1 MKRII
6 YSLSVLA
13 FALYAS
19 ATTFAQKP
27 TDFEKKTASVDKIK
41 ARWNFPAEGK
51 NCKKGTGYSANVELL
66 DPKPKKVALVS
77 FYLYDPAC
85 GESKKGGNSVVT
97 TYSASIWRTPDDIAQ
112 THVDGFYSKSI
123 DALKAGFEKYGI
135 DLQTPSEFLDNEDK
149 KNFYNNFVQE
159 SAKNEK
165 TSRTQIGGYVQATVS
180 TIKVCPS
187 EESYRPFFV
196 ANEPRNESQL
206 SNFVN
211 MGIGGANR
219 KMTSSLGYDL
229 AKGLDVDAVVVCYII
244 TRKPKKK
251 KENYVVDAVNL
262 FMFGPNPK
270 GEGPDDKNRGQ
281 FYCGTRYFAKQ
292 LEFSSEKAGV
302 TTYDHIGNVMTSLSD
317 RLCNW
322 VINKE
327 K

>member
-1 MKRII
+1 
-6 YSLSVLA
+6 
-13 FALYAS
+13 
-19 ATTFAQKP
+19 
-27 TDFEKKTASVDKIK
+27 
-41 ARWNFPAEGK
+41 
-51 NCKKGTGYSANVELL
+51 
-66 DPKPKKVALVS
+66 
-77 FYLYDPAC
+77 
-85 GESKKGGNSVVT
+85 
-97 TYSASIWRTPDDIAQ
+97 
-112 THVDGFYSKSI
+112 
-123 DALKAGFEKYGI
+123 
-135 DLQTPSEFLDNEDK
+135 
-149 KNFYNNFVQE
+149 
-159 SAKNEK
+159 
-165 TSRTQIGGYVQATVS
+165 
-180 TIKVCPS
+180 
-187 EESYRPFFV
+187 
-196 ANEPRNESQL
+196 
-206 SNFVN
+206 
-211 MGIGGANR
+211 
-219 KMTSSLGYDL
+219 MTSSLGYDL